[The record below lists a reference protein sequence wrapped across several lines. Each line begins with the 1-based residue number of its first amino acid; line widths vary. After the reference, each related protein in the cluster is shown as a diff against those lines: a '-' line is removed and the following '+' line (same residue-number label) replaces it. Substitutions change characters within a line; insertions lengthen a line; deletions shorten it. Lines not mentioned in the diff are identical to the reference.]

1 MQNPVILSANSTK
14 SLVQN
19 VVAEELVT
27 TKELAQMLGVD
38 VSTVT
43 KTVSRMNVTSEV
55 LPKFK
60 QGQTPR
66 FNEKQA
72 TIIKQEIQK
81 HHNLATRRID
91 TVSTEEKVM
100 TVKEIAETLKVAES
114 TIRNIVGKH
123 GWAKNGVQT
132 KLNENQVTIISREMK
147 TNSSLAHQQ
156 EDSLL
161 VTSKVSTKLEVLEN
175 YKKATEAF
183 VEMLASEKEEFRKR
197 AEIAESALNRIGN
210 GTGCFSMNQTA
221 KELKLPYGNIKLY
234 ERLRSEGILNADNSP
249 KQEQVNAGHFKVVV
263 KFVNEKIGNKPV
275 TLTTGRG
282 LVYLAKRFNTQIDE
296 SVRADEQ

>member
-27 TKELAQMLGVD
+27 TKELAQMLGVE
-38 VSTVT
+38 VT
-43 KTVSRMNVTSEV
+43 AIKRAVQKLGAV
-55 LPKFK
+55 LHRVERNN
-60 QGQTPR
+60 QGGYLFT
-66 FNEKQA
+66 EKQA

>member
-27 TKELAQMLGVD
+27 TKELAQMLGVE
-38 VSTVT
+38 VT
-43 KTVSRMNVTSEV
+43 AIKRAVQKLGAV
-55 LPKFK
+55 LHRVERNN
-60 QGQTPR
+60 QGGYLFT
-66 FNEKQA
+66 EKQA

-91 TVSTEEKVM
+91 TVSTDYEMELMTQKVIAYHAQKAAEYKSRM
-100 TVKEIAETLKVAES
+100 DIAEATVKRIA
-114 TIRNIVGKH
+114 
-123 GWAKNGVQT
+123 
-132 KLNENQVTIISREMK
+132 
-147 TNSSLAHQQ
+147 
-156 EDSLL
+156 D
-161 VTSKVSTKLEVLEN
+161 
-175 YKKATEAF
+175 
-183 VEMLASEKEEFRKR
+183 
-197 AEIAESALNRIGN
+197 

-221 KELKLPYGNIKLY
+221 KALKLPYGNIKLY

>member
-19 VVAEELVT
+19 VVEEELVT

-91 TVSTEEKVM
+91 TVSTEYEENQTIANAMMILQRRTEELKTRM
-100 TVKEIAETLKVAES
+100 EIAET
-114 TIRNIVGKH
+114 
-123 GWAKNGVQT
+123 
-132 KLNENQVTIISREMK
+132 
-147 TNSSLAHQQ
+147 
-156 EDSLL
+156 
-161 VTSKVSTKLEVLEN
+161 
-175 YKKATEAF
+175 
-183 VEMLASEKEEFRKR
+183 
-197 AEIAESALNRIGN
+197 ALNRIAD

-221 KELKLPYGNIKLY
+221 KALKLPYGNIKLY

-275 TLTTGRG
+275 KLTTGRG
-282 LVYLAKRFNTQIDE
+282 LVYLAKRFNTQMDE